1 MSRLLVNIRG
11 RNGAGKSTI
20 PISMMSD
27 PRLEIIQKPYK
38 GKTYKV
44 ATVFPSFGWVVLG
57 SYLNKT
63 GGLDTFPNNELMFK
77 TLKWILKNYSDYNI
91 LMEGIIASTIYSTYR
106 DLFNEIREKC
116 PDTKIVLL
124 FFMPPLETSIQRVYE
139 RNGGKPVKEDAI
151 KAKYGMVSRNFEK
164 FKRDGFCVKK
174 IDTSKTPKDRMLT
187 NFLKLC
193 NKYQEEQDG

>member
-11 RNGAGKSTI
+11 TNGAGKSTI

-63 GGLDTFPNNELMFK
+63 GGLDTFPNNELTFK
-77 TLKWILKNYSDYNI
+77 TLNWVLKKYPSYNI
-91 LMEGIIASTIYSTYR
+91 LMEGIIASTTYSTYR
-106 DLFNEIREKC
+106 DWFYEIQDKYPQTR
-116 PDTKIVLL
+116 IVLL
-124 FFMPPLETSIQRVYE
+124 FFIPPLETSIQRVYE
-139 RNGGKPVKEDAI
+139 RNDGKLVKEDVI
-151 KAKYGMVSRNFEK
+151 KVKHVKVSRDFEK
-164 FKRDGFCVKK
+164 FKHDGFCVKK
-174 IDTSKTPKDRMLT
+174 IDTSKTPKDQMLT
-187 NFLKLC
+187 NFLRLC

>member
-11 RNGAGKSTI
+11 TNGAGKSTI

-27 PRLEIIQKPYK
+27 PQLKVIQKPYK
-38 GKTYKV
+38 GKTYKI
-44 ATVFPSFGWVVLG
+44 ATVFPSFGWIALG
-57 SYLNKT
+57 SYPNKT
-63 GGLDTFPNNELMFK
+63 GGLDTFPNNELTFK
-77 TLKWILKNYSDYNI
+77 TLKWVLKKYSDYHI

-106 DLFNEIREKC
+106 DLFNEIQEEYS
-116 PDTKIVLL
+116 DTKIVLL
-124 FFMPPLETSIQRVYE
+124 FFIPPLETSIQRVYE

-164 FKRDGFCVKK
+164 FKHDGFCVKK
-174 IDTSKTPKDRMLT
+174 IDTSKTPKDQMLT